1 MDKNR
6 CLEKANE
13 ILSKMTLK
21 EKIGQVTQM
30 YYSGENFDEISRIIE
45 EVNPGSLILAGSAL
59 AGNEDQVAVNRE
71 KIDKLQETAI
81 NHTKNKIP
89 ILFGRDVI
97 HGHSVVFPN
106 PLNMACSF
114 DFDLVQKC
122 YDAIRAEAIN
132 AGVKWTFAPM
142 IDLAR
147 DPRWGRI
154 VEGTG
159 EDPYIGE
166 CYAKAAVNGFQT
178 DDLSNENSMAACA
191 KHFVGYGASEGG
203 RDYNHTEISDY
214 LMQNVYLSSFRG
226 AIDADVATVMSSFN
240 DLNGIPMSGNKHML
254 TDVLRNQL
262 GFDGFV
268 VSDWDAIRQMMAFSF
283 FAEDKKLKTD
293 QLLLTSP
300 LPVSKLV
307 IGKFIGAYL
316 VFWTCT
322 LINIVYII
330 IIDIFGIID
339 YGSLFTNFIGTVL
352 LSGTMISIAL
362 FLSSLTENTIIA
374 AASSLA
380 VLFGFMVIDFFAA
393 FIPAEWLQ
401 NTLKSLTV
409 YSYYD
414 DFTNGILNLV
424 PVVFYISVTA
434 VMLFLTM
441 RMIERRRW
449 N

>member
-1 MDKNR
+1 MTAVIKHEYISFFKNPIGYF
-6 CLEKANE
+6 LLA
-13 ILSKMTLK
+13 IYGLLSAITVS
-21 EKIGQVTQM
+21 ICVFW
-30 YYSGENFDEISRIIE
+30 ENTSYLGNYF
-45 EVNPGSLILAGSAL
+45 GFSLIIV
-59 AGNEDQVAVNRE
+59 DIV
-71 KIDKLQETAI
+71 
-81 NHTKNKIP
+81 
-89 ILFGRDVI
+89 VI
-97 HGHSVVFPN
+97 S
-106 PLNMACSF
+106 
-114 DFDLVQKC
+114 
-122 YDAIRAEAIN
+122 I
-132 AGVKWTFAPM
+132 
-142 IDLAR
+142 
-147 DPRWGRI
+147 
-154 VEGTG
+154 
-159 EDPYIGE
+159 
-166 CYAKAAVNGFQT
+166 
-178 DDLSNENSMAACA
+178 
-191 KHFVGYGASEGG
+191 
-203 RDYNHTEISDY
+203 
-214 LMQNVYLSSFRG
+214 
-226 AIDADVATVMSSFN
+226 MS
-240 DLNGIPMSGNKHML
+240 IK
-254 TDVLRNQL
+254 
-262 GFDGFV
+262 
-268 VSDWDAIRQMMAFSF
+268 F